1 MAGRLMRKEKNM
13 EVLAFIGIIVA
24 VGVGFVA
31 LILPF
36 KMIRDIRRAVA
47 AGCYENCMRVYSW
60 QFEEAPACIR
70 DCRLQEAQI

>member
-1 MAGRLMRKEKNM
+1 MVGRLMRKEKNM

-36 KMIRDIRRAVA
+36 KMIRDIQRAVA
-47 AGCYENCMRVYSW
+47 AGCYENCMRVYRW
-60 QFEEAPACIR
+60 QFEEAPACMR
-70 DCRLQEAQI
+70 DCRLQEA

>member
-1 MAGRLMRKEKNM
+1 MARRHMRKETNM

-36 KMIRDIRRAVA
+36 KMIRDIRRGVA
-47 AGCYENCMRVYSW
+47 AGCYENCMRVYRW
-60 QFEEAPACIR
+60 QFEEAPACIE
-70 DCRLQEAQI
+70 DCRLQEA